1 MATANK
7 GMEPG
12 LGLDNLT
19 VLSSL
24 FSRDLI
30 DSLGSGLHGLF
41 GASYTNQIIGLVLL
55 WNLKLSINILVFEN
69 STSKNCKSNYE
80 S

>member
-1 MATANK
+1 MKKSFFSDKITDLHLVNFLVMATANK

-24 FSRDLI
+24 FSRDLV

-41 GASYTNQIIGLVLL
+41 
-55 WNLKLSINILVFEN
+55 
-69 STSKNCKSNYE
+69 
-80 S
+80 